1 MSSQSRSE
9 SRKINKNRN
18 QKGKVNRRFFF
29 ETVRSRLFNGRLT
42 QQQVDGMSAIL
53 DRWEKHHARED
64 DRWLA
69 YMFATAYHETDKKMW
84 PIEEYGKGKGK
95 IYGDPDPETGKV
107 YYGRGLVQLTW
118 KRNYEK
124 MSEILKVDLVNEPD
138 LVLDLDISIRIMF
151 YGMINGTFTGKRLG
165 DYFNESKE
173 NWIQARRIINALDK
187 ANLIADHA
195 KKFYSAIS
203 YTT

>member
-1 MSSQSRSE
+1 MSSQ
-9 SRKINKNRN
+9 NKSQN
-18 QKGKVNRRFFF
+18 QKGKINRKFFF
-29 ETVRSRLFNGRLT
+29 ETVRSRLFGGRLT
-42 QQQVDGMSAIL
+42 QQQVDGMTAIL
-53 DRWEKHHARED
+53 DRWEEHHAKDD

-69 YMFATAYHETDKKMW
+69 YMLATAYHETDKKMW

-95 IYGDPDPETGKV
+95 PYGKPDPETGKV

-118 KRNYEK
+118 KRNYER
-124 MSEILKVDLVNEPD
+124 MSEILKVDLVNNPD
-138 LVLDLDISIRIMF
+138 LALDLDISVRIMF
-151 YGMINGTFTGKRLG
+151 YGMINGTFTGKKLG

-173 NWIQARRIINALDK
+173 DWVQARRIINALDK

-203 YTT
+203 YTI